1 MRSEGSLLLIPE
13 GGNVIHTIILDDF
26 GTFLGK
32 KGDRLV
38 VKKSGSTLAEFPVS
52 QVERVIV
59 SSAGA
64 SLSSA
69 ALYLAVENRIPVSF
83 TYTDGTPFGFLTPTQ
98 GHGTVMTRRAQYTEC
113 SSERG
118 MHLAKGFITGKMEN
132 QKALLTQWAK
142 SRIRSSSQT
151 SEHLFDLASNI
162 DMMCLEIEKV
172 AGNLESRTR
181 ETLMN
186 IEGRAAAKYWEGVS
200 LIVPEEF
207 NFKARH
213 TRGARDSFNMLLN
226 YGYGI
231 LYSEVWSAVNKAGLD
246 PFAGFLHVDR
256 PGRPSLVLDMIEEF
270 RQQAVD
276 RVIVRLVV
284 RQMIKPVESEGIELT
299 KQVRETIASAIIERF
314 SEQVQVLE
322 TKIQLKNV
330 IVRQAWAVAKFLRG
344 EATCY
349 KPFTLRW

>member
-1 MRSEGSLLLIPE
+1 MQ
-13 GGNVIHTIILDDF
+13 TIILEDF

-32 KGDRLV
+32 KGDRLI

-52 QVERVIV
+52 EVERVII

-83 TYTDGTPFGFLTPTQ
+83 TYSDGTPFGFLTPTE
-98 GHGTVMTRRAQYTEC
+98 GHGTVLTRRAQYMEC
-113 SSERG
+113 NSERG
-118 MHLAKGFITGKMEN
+118 MHLAKAFIMGKLEN
-132 QKALLTQWAK
+132 QKSLLTQWAK
-142 SRIRSSSQT
+142 SRTRTSSQT
-151 SEHLFDLASNI
+151 SEHLFNLASDI
-162 DMMCLEIEKV
+162 DVISSETEKV
-172 AGNLESRTR
+172 VGTLDSQIR

-186 IEGRAAAKYWEGVS
+186 IEGRSAAKYWEGVS

-207 NFKARH
+207 NFEARH
-213 TRGARDSFNMLLN
+213 TRGARDPFNMLLN

-276 RVIVRLVV
+276 RVIVRLAV
-284 RQMIKPVESEGIELT
+284 RQMIRPGGESEEAELS
-299 KQVRETIASAIIERF
+299 KQVRETIASAVIERF
-314 SEQVQVLE
+314 SEQVQVRE
-322 TKIQLKNV
+322 TKIQLKNA

-344 EATCY
+344 EAALY
-349 KPFTLRW
+349 EPFTLRW